1 MYVHI
6 CVLSWQGSTSCDCQS
21 CEDYS
26 DSVELW
32 SDDPIMLPVF
42 SAGRWNG
49 ITIEEAL
56 DILLN
61 SHIDLSKV
69 AWAVLTSVSK
79 NVVFAV
85 DIEARHVKTVKSL
98 LPDDLGVWKGTGA
111 KMSYFWESKKSNPLT
126 KVSEAMFGVVGVYRC
141 TRSFYRNQS
150 NPELLRIIIH
160 LRG

>member
-1 MYVHI
+1 MYVF
-6 CVLSWQGSTSCDCQS
+6 SWQGSASSDCQS

-69 AWAVLTSVSK
+69 AWTVLTSVSK

-150 NPELLRIIIH
+150 DPELLRIIIH